1 MLLKDSY
8 QPEDLDFAGKLGVSI
23 YYGYDGIITVRRTYS
38 QDSVKVREMLRVKA
52 DAMRPLSEV
61 VRYIGLTDEKRAK
74 MTAIMDASNDTNSFM
89 GYCAPK
95 ESNSTLEVVVMVPTI
110 EGEAMQKQAI
120 ENALA
125 VFDELERVISSG

>member
-1 MLLKDSY
+1 MLLRDSY
-8 QPEDLDFAGKLGVSI
+8 QPEDLDFAGKLGVFVH
-23 YYGYDGIITVRRTYS
+23 YRDDGIIRIRRAY
-38 QDSVKVREMLRVKA
+38 DCDGVKVREMLLVKA
-52 DAMRPLSEV
+52 YDMRPLSEV

-74 MTAIMDASNDTNSFM
+74 MTAIMDASNNTDHFM

-95 ESNSTLEVVVMVPTI
+95 ESNSTLEVVVMLPTI

-125 VFDELERVISSG
+125 LFDKLERVISSG